1 MDKQIEKF
9 EFRVIDNNTGE
20 EADIEEI
27 AFTEDWANGLIY
39 CDMEGFA
46 ILENGSL
53 VLLDECGNCAY
64 CPSGR
69 FAIIPENAVVIPKEI
84 SCYRNVE
91 KRIKT
96 FKIDGNKVD
105 FTDEQ
110 IMALTQIFHMKERDE
125 NEIRKETAEK
135 FAEMMRCEY
144 IDFNDYDEISVGG
157 LREDI
162 SKTCKKFTEGKAN
175 ASKTKF

>member
-27 AFTEDWANGLIY
+27 ALKEDWAKGLIY

-46 ILENGSL
+46 ILEDGSL

-69 FAIIPENAVVIPKEI
+69 FSIISEGAVVLTREYYEALLLEQKRLREMVDRIPCGYELKE
-84 SCYRNVE
+84 
-91 KRIKT
+91 K
-96 FKIDGNKVD
+96 
-105 FTDEQ
+105 
-110 IMALTQIFHMKERDE
+110 
-125 NEIRKETAEK
+125 IRKETAEK
-135 FAEMMRCEY
+135 IADWLDNEKGYLVKQKFCAEE
-144 IDFNDYDEISVGG
+144 
-157 LREDI
+157 
-162 SKTCKKFTEGKAN
+162 K
-175 ASKTKF
+175 